1 MRLASRPNR
10 SEFSV
15 PKNPMA
21 HLEPILTMLS
31 LDDRADIVVE
41 PLTGGISSDILKVT
55 SGHQVFA
62 VKRALPKLK
71 VAEDWRVPVDRNM
84 FEVAWLRV
92 ARAIEPNA
100 VPEVLAHD
108 PTTGTF
114 AMTFLDSTEYPVWK
128 AQLQSGEVDLTF
140 AAAVGRVLGRLH
152 DATAG

>member
-1 MRLASRPNR
+1 MHLRPASRPNR

-15 PKNPMA
+15 PKNAMA

-31 LDDRADIVVE
+31 LDDRANIVVE
-41 PLTGGISSDILKVT
+41 PLTGGVSSDILKVT

-71 VAEDWRVPVDRNM
+71 VAADWRAPVVRNL

-114 AMTFLDSTEYPVWK
+114 AMTFLNKKKSPVWK
-128 AQLQSGEVDLTF
+128 AI
-140 AAAVGRVLGRLH
+140 
-152 DATAG
+152 